1 MAASPTQRSLEFARR
16 QGWLAGV
23 VERWNPHARIRQDL
37 FGFVDLVVVDD
48 QPGVLAVQATSG
60 SNVASRLAK
69 IRGLDTA
76 APARWLQAGNR
87 IEVWGWRKAANG
99 RWQLRRE
106 RVELEA
112 VVPIEQ
118 LEPPE

>member
-1 MAASPTQRSLEFARR
+1 MAASPTQRSLDYARR
-16 QGWLAGV
+16 QGWLPGV

-48 QPGVLAVQATSG
+48 EPGVLAVQATSG
-60 SNVASRLAK
+60 ANVASRLRK
-69 IRGLDTA
+69 IRELETG
-76 APARWLQAGNR
+76 APARWLRAGNR

-106 RVELEA
+106 PVELDA
-112 VVPIEQ
+112 VQP
-118 LEPPE
+118 LEVAE